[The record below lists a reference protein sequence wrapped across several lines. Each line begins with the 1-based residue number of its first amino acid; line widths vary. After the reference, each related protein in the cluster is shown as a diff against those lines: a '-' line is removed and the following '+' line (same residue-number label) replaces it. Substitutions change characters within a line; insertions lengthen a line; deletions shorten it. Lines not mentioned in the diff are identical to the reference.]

1 MTRDFLERAAQAV
14 PDGAEIDVAPVLHPF
29 QLDEML
35 TQSPVLRRR
44 GIRLHPYDAD
54 QPRNAG
60 YLLVFCRLADL
71 SPQLQQLAAERSPL
85 VEERRSG
92 VLLAGLYESGG
103 VQAPMAKHDK

>member
-1 MTRDFLERAAQAV
+1 MTRDFLERTAQTV

-29 QLDEML
+29 QLSEML

-44 GIRLHPYDAD
+44 GIRLHAYDAD
-54 QPRNAG
+54 QPRHAG

-71 SPQLQQLAAERSPL
+71 APDLQQLVDEQSPL

-92 VLLAGLYESGG
+92 VLLAGLYQQG
-103 VQAPMAKHDK
+103 Q